1 MVSWSVIGRSEAI
14 SLKPF
19 ISQIGE
25 VDDDDGDASAAA
37 VDVVCEEKRRAA
49 AGG

>member
-37 VDVVCEEKRRAA
+37 DVVCEEKRRAA